1 MADPYTGGRFER
13 TATGQLRWVP
23 FSTEDARQAAL
34 QADRAAGANP
44 FLSNLRN
51 PVPVPLV
58 TPAMDG
64 LANITGAL
72 GAGAVNGLPNLG
84 RMLFGGSAKPATP
97 PPPPP
102 PSSGPALSFTPQA
115 NALTPTS
122 FRATTG
128 ANGTAPTLAGMESQ
142 VNSMQGGVAAPAG
155 AAPDAW
161 NVFIN
166 GLIPQESGG
175 IPGREGPQTKWGKA
189 QGLTQMLPA
198 TAKETAEKNGIPWQ
212 PERMRGTSPEDAEY
226 QRNLGWLYF
235 NEGLQ
240 KTGSLTG
247 ALKYYHGGP
256 NERQWGPKTQTY
268 AQEVMQR
275 ALNGG
280 KLPGGSQVNSATGS
294 TSGGPQFAR
303 MDPSAAMG
311 MIPAAQLVTPVS
323 LPAAPQMELPVARPQ
338 QLLID
343 KQTFL
348 GPLAQAME
356 IPQRDRS
363 RDAWERVS
371 AMLGSAASAMVG
383 QTDTSDMILAGGG
396 AAQKG
401 FQSERDAQR
410 ELDRVDENNRR
421 AARTALAKAGLDVD
435 LANLATQNTNLDRG
449 WQDKIDTAQ
458 TKFGNLTANHQVA
471 VQEIM
476 ANLGIRQ
483 FNAGAQN
490 QNNMARAQVGLG
502 AMESNLQSQNRSTEL
517 GWTSQQQRQQLV
529 DQTQAKLALSGG
541 ITNTAGLLGAVGI
554 PLEPVRGETPGVTN
568 ARATA
573 GYVAAGNTAM
583 AVNGLASEMVMTGSY
598 AELLGEAEAKAVQKL
613 IQQENVAGAAMIVG
627 QTLNAALNGPEAAK
641 VVTAIDEL
649 AARGGHPSA
658 QIISAARTRSTE
670 ATQPK

>member
-1 MADPYTGGRFER
+1 MADPKYSPNSGYSSRVVVDPATGRF
-13 TATGQLRWVP
+13 RWVP
-23 FSTEDARQAAL
+23 INS
-34 QADRAAGANP
+34 ADTRVDPRGPAGAGMALNEIPIP
-44 FLSNLRN
+44 FL
-51 PVPVPLV
+51 PQAV
-58 TPAMDG
+58 DG
-64 LANITGAL
+64 IMNVAGSLTTGAANASPSL
-72 GAGAVNGLPNLG
+72 GAMMFG
-84 RMLFGGSAKPATP
+84 RASKAPAAPAP
-97 PPPPP
+97 PAAP
-102 PSSGPALSFTPQA
+102 GVPALSFTPQV
-115 NALTPTS
+115 NAMTPTS
-122 FRATTG
+122 FRATAG
-128 ANGTAPTLAGMESQ
+128 GPTLASMEAQ
-142 VNSMQGGVAAPAG
+142 VAAPKT
-155 AAPDAW
+155 AAEFLAM
-161 NVFIN
+161 N
-166 GLIPQESGG
+166 
-175 IPGREGPQTKWGKA
+175 
-189 QGLTQMLPA
+189 
-198 TAKETAEKNGIPWQ
+198 
-212 PERMRGTSPEDAEY
+212 
-226 QRNLGWLYF
+226 
-235 NEGLQ
+235 
-240 KTGSLTG
+240 
-247 ALKYYHGGP
+247 
-256 NERQWGPKTQTY
+256 
-268 AQEVMQR
+268 
-275 ALNGG
+275 
-280 KLPGGSQVNSATGS
+280 LPGVQVTGTDRTVERNAEVGGAKNSHHLQAGRAVDFAPPAGMSIGDVRAIYERAGWTVHEAIDETKKTNGTGPHFHIAASPPGGGSGS
-294 TSGGPQFAR
+294 TSASGGPQFAG
-303 MDPSAAMG
+303 MDPRTAMG
-311 MIPAAQLVTPVS
+311 MIPAAQLVTPIS
-323 LPAAPQMELPVARPQ
+323 LPDAPQMELPVARPQ
-338 QLLID
+338 HLMID

-449 WQDKIDTAQ
+449 WQDKMDTAQ

-502 AMESNLQSQNRSTEL
+502 VMESNLQSQNRSTEL

-529 DQTQAKLALSGG
+529 DQTQARLALSGG

-649 AARGGHPSA
+649 AGRGGHPSA